1 MIASFVNAA
10 ATIEKKGNDRDKRK
24 KKLFEYNIW
33 YSEQEFN
40 TYIIHIIQLEESAAR
55 YIDMKLE
62 LVKRLTKPK
71 PKPKCGHV
79 LLLL

>member
-10 ATIEKKGNDRDKRK
+10 ATIEKKGNDRKI
-24 KKLFEYNIW
+24 FEYNIW
-33 YSEQEFN
+33 YSEQEIN

-79 LLLL
+79 LLLLL